1 MQNKSAIW
9 LFTIL
14 LALATL
20 YILSKGWVADRFE
33 TQALEYV
40 TAEYESDI
48 RAANPGFSDA
58 DVADALEVH
67 KRTYLRDS
75 GYVEVYPVMGYS
87 YKDVKEQELN
97 FGLDLQG
104 GMHVTLEVSIAE
116 LVISLSGN
124 SENEDFLSAIR
135 NAQDLQRQ
143 DNADFITLFERTW
156 GEQNASVDLWR
167 IFNSPENADKFP
179 AKSTKDE
186 IFSTLRDEAEAAINN
201 TEHVI
206 RKRIDQFGVAQ
217 PSVQKQSFSG
227 RIMVE
232 LPGIDDPERV
242 REKLKATANL
252 EFWPTYTLQEVGSQI
267 RTSSIELGR
276 SLNPEIFAELE
287 DTTKTDTPA
296 VDVVEAATDSTAT
309 DSNGLDLAVDDDSV
323 DGEGEDDLSDAEAK
337 ARARKIDPLFSRFTV
352 VNNSGNS
359 PILGYAPQHDT
370 ASINTV
376 LLDAKFIS
384 GVPEELMFVWS
395 NKGELLDVSTGDDAE
410 ETEKVELFSLYM
422 LKDESKKGL
431 APLDGSVITDASV
444 GYDVTTPVVD
454 MTMDAEFGTPKWRD
468 MTQAAF
474 DNGQRAIA
482 ICMDNFCYSAPFVNN
497 GAIEGGRSQITLGQG
512 STNQLLE
519 EATDLSELLR
529 AGSLPAPAR
538 IVDEY
543 TVGPSLGAENISS
556 GLMSFVIAL
565 LMVLLY
571 MIFYYKGAGLVS
583 NVALI
588 ANLFFLIGALAS
600 VGAALTL
607 PGIAGIVLTIGMAV
621 DANVLIYERIREEM
635 RLGKGLGAA
644 LKDGYSKA
652 YSAIIDA
659 NITTLLTAIILFTFG
674 SGPIQGFATTLII
687 GIFTSLFSAIVIT
700 RLIFFYRLE
709 RKKGISFST
718 ELTKNWFTNMN
729 FQFVKRRRMFYIISG
744 LVIAGG
750 AVSLFTK
757 GLDFGVDFSGGTR
770 VDITLAQDASRDD
783 VEAALKIA
791 FSEDGQPGSV
801 TVQAIGQGGDRY
813 KVETDFMIN
822 SIADN
827 RDEAFTLALNTGL
840 ASLTDSFEINEQ
852 IKVDPSMSDD
862 FRRDAGQA
870 TIFALIVIFLYIVFR
885 FRKWQFG
892 LGALLAMM
900 HDVLI
905 VLSLFSIFYGILPFG
920 LEVNQAFIAAIL
932 TVIGYSINDTVV
944 VFDRIREYLAEYK
957 REDQKTV
964 INKALNS
971 TLSRTINTSVS
982 TFVVLLTI
990 FLFGGETIKGFAF
1003 ALMIG
1008 VVVGTYSSIFIA
1020 TPVVIDLSKSEGTK

>member
-14 LALATL
+14 LTLATL

-33 TQALEYV
+33 SKALAYV
-40 TAEYESDI
+40 TAEYEADI
-48 RAANPGFSDA
+48 RADNPGFSDA
-58 DVADALEVH
+58 EVADELEVH
-67 KRTYLRDS
+67 KSELEVLKRTYLRDS
-75 GYVEVYPVMGYS
+75 GYVEVYPIMGYS

-179 AKSTKDE
+179 AKSTNDE
-186 IFSTLRDEAEAAINN
+186 IFSTLREEAEAAINN

-287 DTTKTDTPA
+287 DTTKADIPA
-296 VDVVEAATDSTAT
+296 LDIADAIADSTDT
-309 DSNGLDLAVDDDSV
+309 DSNGLDLDVDDDTV
-323 DGEGEDDLSDAEAK
+323 DGGEDDLSDAEAK

-370 ASINTV
+370 ASINSV
-376 LLDAKFIS
+376 LRDGKFIS

-395 NKGELLDVSTGDDAE
+395 NKGELLDVSTGGDAE
-410 ETEKVELFSLYM
+410 ETEKVLLFSLYM
-422 LKDESKKGL
+422 LKDESKKGV

-468 MTQAAF
+468 MTQQAF

-482 ICMDNFCYSAPFVNN
+482 ICMDNFCYSAPFVNS
-497 GAIEGGRSQITLGQG
+497 GPIEGGRSQITLGQG

-543 TVGPSLGAENISS
+543 TVGPSLGAENIRS

-709 RKKGISFST
+709 NKKGISFST
-718 ELTKNWFTNMN
+718 ELTKNWFTNWLL
-729 FQFVKRRRMFYIISG
+729 
-744 LVIAGG
+744 LV
-750 AVSLFTK
+750 
-757 GLDFGVDFSGGTR
+757 
-770 VDITLAQDASRDD
+770 
-783 VEAALKIA
+783 E
-791 FSEDGQPGSV
+791 
-801 TVQAIGQGGDRY
+801 
-813 KVETDFMIN
+813 
-822 SIADN
+822 
-827 RDEAFTLALNTGL
+827 
-840 ASLTDSFEINEQ
+840 
-852 IKVDPSMSDD
+852 
-862 FRRDAGQA
+862 
-870 TIFALIVIFLYIVFR
+870 
-885 FRKWQFG
+885 
-892 LGALLAMM
+892 
-900 HDVLI
+900 
-905 VLSLFSIFYGILPFG
+905 
-920 LEVNQAFIAAIL
+920 
-932 TVIGYSINDTVV
+932 
-944 VFDRIREYLAEYK
+944 
-957 REDQKTV
+957 
-964 INKALNS
+964 
-971 TLSRTINTSVS
+971 
-982 TFVVLLTI
+982 
-990 FLFGGETIKGFAF
+990 
-1003 ALMIG
+1003 
-1008 VVVGTYSSIFIA
+1008 
-1020 TPVVIDLSKSEGTK
+1020 

>member
-1 MQNKSAIW
+1 MQNKSAVW

-40 TAEYESDI
+40 TAEYADDI
-48 RAANPGFSDA
+48 KAENPGISDA
-58 DVADALEVH
+58 ELADALDVH

-75 GYVEVYPVMGYS
+75 GFVEVYPIMGYS

-116 LVISLSGN
+116 LVIALSGN

-135 NAQDLQRQ
+135 KAQELQRQ
-143 DNADFITLFERTW
+143 DNADFITLFEQAW
-156 GEQNASVDLWR
+156 GEQNATVDLWR

-179 AKSTKDE
+179 AKSTKE
-186 IFSTLRDEAEAAINN
+186 QIFSTLREEAQAAINN

-206 RKRIDQFGVAQ
+206 KKRIDQFGVAQ

-232 LPGIDDPERV
+232 LPGVDDPERV

-252 EFWPTYTLQEVGSQI
+252 EFWPTYTLQEVGSAV
-267 RTSSIELGR
+267 RTASIELGR
-276 SLNPEIFAELE
+276 SLNPDVFAELE
-287 DTTKTDTPA
+287 DTTSTTTPEIDLTDAAADSTSTDT
-296 VDVVEAATDSTAT
+296 D
-309 DSNGLDLAVDDDSV
+309 GLDLSGTGDTASD
-323 DGEGEDDLSDAEAK
+323 EDDLTDSEEKERAK
-337 ARARKIDPLFSRFTV
+337 KIDPLFSRFTV

-370 ASINTV
+370 ASINSI
-376 LLDAKFIS
+376 LKDAKFLS
-384 GVPEELMFVWS
+384 GVAEELLFMWS
-395 NKGELLDVSTGDDAE
+395 NKGEMLDVNTGGADSD
-410 ETEKVELFSLYM
+410 ETEKMELYSLYM

-431 APLDGSVITDASV
+431 APLDGSVITDARV

-454 MTMDAEFGTPKWRD
+454 MTMDAEVGTPKWRE
-468 MTQAAF
+468 MTQNAF

-482 ICMDNFCYSAPFVNN
+482 ISMDNRCYSAPFVNN

-529 AGSLPAPAR
+529 AGSLPAPAK

-543 TVGPSLGAENISS
+543 TVGPSLGAENIKS

-565 LMVLLY
+565 MMVLIY

-583 NVALI
+583 NIALI

-652 YSAIIDA
+652 YSAIVDA

-700 RLIFFYRLE
+700 RLIFFNRLE
-709 RKKGISFST
+709 KKKSISFST
-718 ELTKNWFTNMN
+718 AITKNWFTNLN
-729 FQFVKRRRMFYIISG
+729 FQFVKKRKMFYVISG
-744 LVIAGG
+744 LVIVGG
-750 AVSLFTK
+750 AASLFTK
-757 GLDFGVDFSGGTR
+757 GLDYGVDFSGGTR
-770 VDITLAQDASRDD
+770 VDVTLTQSVERDD
-783 VEAALKIA
+783 VETALAAA
-791 FSEDGQPGSV
+791 FKTDAEEGSV

-813 KVETDFMIN
+813 KIETDFMIN
-822 SIADN
+822 STSED
-827 RDEAFTLALNTGL
+827 RDEIFDAALKLGLNSLA
-840 ASLTDSFEINEQ
+840 DSHDINEQ

-862 FRRDAGQA
+862 FRRDAAQA

-905 VLSLFSIFYGILPFG
+905 VLSLFSIFWGILPFG
-920 LEVNQAFIAAIL
+920 LEINQAFIAAIL

-964 INKALNS
+964 INRALNS

-990 FLFGGETIKGFAF
+990 FLFGGETIQGFAF

-1020 TPVVIDLSKSEGTK
+1020 TPVVIDLSNTDEVKA

>member
-1 MQNKSAIW
+1 
-9 LFTIL
+9 
-14 LALATL
+14 
-20 YILSKGWVADRFE
+20 
-33 TQALEYV
+33 
-40 TAEYESDI
+40 
-48 RAANPGFSDA
+48 
-58 DVADALEVH
+58 
-67 KRTYLRDS
+67 
-75 GYVEVYPVMGYS
+75 
-87 YKDVKEQELN
+87 
-97 FGLDLQG
+97 
-104 GMHVTLEVSIAE
+104 
-116 LVISLSGN
+116 
-124 SENEDFLSAIR
+124 
-135 NAQDLQRQ
+135 
-143 DNADFITLFERTW
+143 
-156 GEQNASVDLWR
+156 
-167 IFNSPENADKFP
+167 
-179 AKSTKDE
+179 
-186 IFSTLRDEAEAAINN
+186 
-201 TEHVI
+201 
-206 RKRIDQFGVAQ
+206 
-217 PSVQKQSFSG
+217 
-227 RIMVE
+227 
-232 LPGIDDPERV
+232 
-242 REKLKATANL
+242 LK
-252 EFWPTYTLQEVGSQI
+252 
-267 RTSSIELGR
+267 
-276 SLNPEIFAELE
+276 
-287 DTTKTDTPA
+287 
-296 VDVVEAATDSTAT
+296 
-309 DSNGLDLAVDDDSV
+309 
-323 DGEGEDDLSDAEAK
+323 
-337 ARARKIDPLFSRFTV
+337 
-352 VNNSGNS
+352 
-359 PILGYAPQHDT
+359 
-370 ASINTV
+370 
-376 LLDAKFIS
+376 DAKFLS
-384 GVPEELMFVWS
+384 GVAEELLFMWS
-395 NKGELLDVSTGDDAE
+395 NKGEMLDVNTGGADSD
-410 ETEKVELFSLYM
+410 ETEKMELYSLYM

-431 APLDGSVITDASV
+431 APLDGSVITDARV

-454 MTMDAEFGTPKWRD
+454 MTMDAEVGTPKWRE
-468 MTQAAF
+468 MTQNAF

-482 ICMDNFCYSAPFVNN
+482 ISMDNRCYSAPFVNN

-529 AGSLPAPAR
+529 AGSLPAPAK

-543 TVGPSLGAENISS
+543 TVGPSLGAENIKS

-565 LMVLLY
+565 MMVLIY

-583 NVALI
+583 NIALI

-652 YSAIIDA
+652 YSAIVDA

-700 RLIFFYRLE
+700 RLIFFNRLE
-709 RKKGISFST
+709 KKKSISFST
-718 ELTKNWFTNMN
+718 AITKNWFTNLN
-729 FQFVKRRRMFYIISG
+729 FQFVKKRKMFYVISG
-744 LVIAGG
+744 LVIVGG
-750 AVSLFTK
+750 AASLFTK
-757 GLDFGVDFSGGTR
+757 GLDYGVDFSGGTR
-770 VDITLAQDASRDD
+770 VDVTLTQSVERDD
-783 VEAALKIA
+783 VETALAAA
-791 FSEDGQPGSV
+791 FKTDAEEGSV

-813 KVETDFMIN
+813 KIETDFMIN
-822 SIADN
+822 STSED
-827 RDEAFTLALNTGL
+827 RDEIFDAALKLGLNSLA
-840 ASLTDSFEINEQ
+840 DSHDINEQ

-862 FRRDAGQA
+862 FRRDAAQA

-905 VLSLFSIFYGILPFG
+905 VLSLFSIFWGILPFG
-920 LEVNQAFIAAIL
+920 LEINQAFIAAIL

-964 INKALNS
+964 INRALNS

-990 FLFGGETIKGFAF
+990 FLFGGETIQGFAF

-1020 TPVVIDLSKSEGTK
+1020 TPVVIDLSNTDEVKA